1 MNIIR
6 ALLLFFVVAVSS
18 TAAAREVAA
27 NPKLAGAPMS
37 TDSPGD
43 GETEGSPNAGL
54 RGALSAEG
62 VYVESD
68 AHGAEGEEG
77 SFETGTPEFLQGSL
91 DSGTTCGINKVPTG
105 DECCTEKHC
114 YSCCST
120 CCRAVTECSE
130 VKTCIGLHR
139 DYGCDRPL
147 PPMRKAKGERC
158 LRNGDCCSGNC
169 RKNNDSTKIFGGI
182 SYGKCY

>member
-6 ALLLFFVVAVSS
+6 TLLLFFVVAVSS
-18 TAAAREVAA
+18 VSAREVAA
-27 NPKLAGAPMS
+27 NPEELSGAPMS

-91 DSGTTCGINKVPTG
+91 DSGTTC
-105 DECCTEKHC
+105 
-114 YSCCST
+114 
-120 CCRAVTECSE
+120 A
-130 VKTCIGLHR
+130 
-139 DYGCDRPL
+139 
-147 PPMRKAKGERC
+147 A
-158 LRNGDCCSGNC
+158 
-169 RKNNDSTKIFGGI
+169 
-182 SYGKCY
+182 